1 MICSISDMSENV
13 LSIRNRYGIR
23 PCHAVYNESGAFAG
37 ILIQSPAEK
46 RKRLIRYRKYL
57 MGLNGPRLDRK
68 SVV

>member
-46 RKRLIRYRKYL
+46 
-57 MGLNGPRLDRK
+57 G
-68 SVV
+68 SV

>member
-1 MICSISDMSENV
+1 MMICSISDMSENV

-46 RKRLIRYRKYL
+46 
-57 MGLNGPRLDRK
+57 G
-68 SVV
+68 SV

>member
-37 ILIQSPAEK
+37 ILV
-46 RKRLIRYRKYL
+46 
-57 MGLNGPRLDRK
+57 GPRRK
-68 SVV
+68 KGSV